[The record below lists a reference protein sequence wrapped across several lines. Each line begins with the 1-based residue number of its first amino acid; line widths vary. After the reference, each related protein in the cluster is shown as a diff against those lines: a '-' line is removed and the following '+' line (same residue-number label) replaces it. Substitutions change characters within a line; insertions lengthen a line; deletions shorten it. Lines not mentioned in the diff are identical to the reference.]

1 MFFLFS
7 VIAFV
12 SCACVLVP
20 LACLG
25 IGAVFRPGRKPLPK
39 L

>member
-1 MFFLFS
+1 MLFFLF
-7 VIAFV
+7 VTGFV

-25 IGAVFRPGRKPLPK
+25 IGMFLRLGRKSAPK
-39 L
+39 A